1 MNAHARSLTTTY
13 LSLKAVTVTRDPECE
28 VVEFSDIQ
36 ARRVD
41 GLAKRIAAAQVE
53 RLGEL
58 ALIGYPALAPDVR
71 AVYQTAL
78 RLAAISVMDRA
89 A

>member
-1 MNAHARSLTTTY
+1 VVRTTTN
-13 LSLKAVTVTRDPECE
+13 LLLKAVTSTRAPAREGAK
-28 VVEFSDIQ
+28 FSDIQ